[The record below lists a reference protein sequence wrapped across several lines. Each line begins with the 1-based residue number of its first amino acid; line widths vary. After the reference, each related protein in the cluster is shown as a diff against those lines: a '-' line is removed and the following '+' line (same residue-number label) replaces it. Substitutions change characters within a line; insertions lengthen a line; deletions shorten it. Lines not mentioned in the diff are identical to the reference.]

1 MHSNTIHRLS
11 LELKMQA
18 CSNDNPYGMSET
30 IYREYFENAI
40 SEVIECYGEN
50 NNLAIEHINI
60 DLGEICKEDIPLA
73 LKNALCEE
81 LDKQIITIKS
91 NAGNRDSNNDIYT
104 SGTHYSALGRI
115 ESFIHF
121 LCTGLIPWY
130 DEPALFNPETA
141 LSETIESF
149 HDKNALLFFFE
160 KIKSNSVALIR
171 LNQIATKEQLTTM
184 DNYLADVYYD
194 ITKFPIPTLLPADR
208 VSNVVYDHISDNI
221 DQTDLDKGDTKLE
234 GNRTAIKESQQNI
247 ADTLKNSR
255 GENIEI
261 EISSPL
267 PVTHTAN
274 SSPFEDKD
282 YECETYTQQ
291 KNSIEKGSLSAT
303 EAIDITGNAA
313 LETSNKVVYND
324 IERNLAE
331 TEERENPGSDAVSVV
346 HCEQVSDGNSSDVL
360 IPTSGEAVAATRKGR
375 AANEYRTSSAD
386 KPVDDD
392 VLVVPNKRDN
402 ESNYNQITLSDRQLS
417 ENLDSLYEQTRKY
430 ADFTTLKDERIH
442 TNSAGLVILN
452 PFIVPFFER
461 LGLLDEEHQFKSCEK
476 VIRAVHLLSYLAG
489 TETEDTYSN
498 LPLEKVLCG
507 LDTNFP
513 VNTPFE
519 ILPHEKEEAENLL
532 NTVCQHWK
540 PLNNTSIEGLRLSF
554 LQRHGTIEYDDGMI
568 LVRVEGKTLD
578 ILMEDLP
585 WGTSMFLFP
594 WVKPMFYVEWQ
605 PAE

>member
-18 CSNDNPYGMSET
+18 SSNDNPYGLSET

-40 SEVIECYGEN
+40 SEVIEHYGAN
-50 NNLAIEHINI
+50 NHLAIEHINV

-73 LKNALCEE
+73 LKKALCEE
-81 LDKQIITIKS
+81 LDKQIIAIKPHV
-91 NAGNRDSNNDIYT
+91 GNRDSNNDIYT
-104 SGTHYSALGRI
+104 SGTNYNALGKI
-115 ESFIHF
+115 DYFIHF
-121 LCTGLIPWY
+121 LCTGLMPWY

-141 LSETIESF
+141 LSEAIESF

-160 KIKSNSVALIR
+160 KIKYNGAALIR
-171 LNQIATKEQLTTM
+171 LNQIATKEQLTTIE
-184 DNYLADVYYD
+184 NYLADVLYHD
-194 ITKFPIPTLLPADR
+194 KTESLILQPTDR
-208 VSNVVYDHISDNI
+208 VSNVVSGRISDNI

-234 GNRTAIKESQQNI
+234 GNRTAIRESQQNI

-255 GENIEI
+255 EENIEI
-261 EISSPL
+261 EISPSL
-267 PVTHTAN
+267 PVTHTVN

-331 TEERENPGSDAVSVV
+331 TEERENPGSDAVAVL
-346 HCEQVSDGNSSDVL
+346 HHEQVSDGNSSDVL
-360 IPTSGEAVAATRKGR
+360 IPTSAEAVAATRKGR

-402 ESNYNQITLSDRQLS
+402 ESNNNQITLSDRQLS
-417 ENLDSLYEQTRKY
+417 ENLDRLYEQTRKY

-442 TNSAGLVILN
+442 TNSAGLIILN

-461 LGLLDEEHQFKSCEK
+461 LELLDEEHQFKSCEK
-476 VIRAVHLLSYLAG
+476 AIRAVHLLAYLAG

-513 VNTPFE
+513 INTPFE
-519 ILPHEKEEAENLL
+519 ILPNEEEEAENLL
-532 NTVCQHWK
+532 NTICQRWK

-585 WGTSMFLFP
+585 WGTSMFLLP